1 MAKTSPTDHDTGITA
16 LDGLRAHRSP
26 TDNDSVYFTASDGR
40 VPITQTQQRT
50 TTAPTAHAPSTQD
63 PKSSDSHGD
72 DTNSLKVNV
81 HASSIPAASVDPTT
95 SNAVD
100 ATTVDVGA
108 PIADTQQRTT
118 KASSAH
124 APSTQSP
131 HSSDTYCNDTD
142 DLTAP
147 FTNGQNRFPRGTES
161 MRSRAPRQPNPEDEY
176 GTTDD
181 EEGGVPVPPGRGREW

>member
-1 MAKTSPTDHDTGITA
+1 MSKTSPTDHDTGIA
-16 LDGLRAHRSP
+16 GLDGLTAHRSP
-26 TDNDSVYFTASDGR
+26 TDTDSVYFTASDGG
-40 VPITQTQQRT
+40 VSIPQTQQRS
-50 TTAPTAHAPSTQD
+50 TTAPIAHAPSTQD
-63 PKSSDSHGD
+63 PRSSDSHRD

-81 HASSIPAASVDPTT
+81 HAASVDPTT

-147 FTNGQNRFPRGTES
+147 FTNGQNGFPQGTES
-161 MRSRAPRQPNPEDEY
+161 MRSRAPWQPNRGDKY
-176 GTTDD
+176 DSTDD
-181 EEGGVPVPPGRGREW
+181 EEGGVPIPPGRGRQW